1 MVDQFDPNR
10 TDAEAEPAS
19 PCISVCALNEDDI
32 CMGCFRSADEIT
44 DWFMASADEKR
55 AIIARA
61 NARREADSPIRL
73 L

>member
-1 MVDQFDPNR
+1 MINQYEP
-10 TDAEAEPAS
+10 DAPAPAEEPAS
-19 PCISVCALNEDDI
+19 PCVSVCALDDQDI
-32 CMGCFRSADEIT
+32 CMGCYRSADEIT

-61 NARREADSPIRL
+61 NARRDADSPIRL